1 MSLEQALADGNAALS
16 LDELEA
22 AFAATEET
30 VDEETFSADEEEIR
44 GQQQRAP
51 SRQEETTSEEEDVDG
66 DNVAEEEVEGGEGD
80 TGEVTEEEEGD
91 ESEEGGKS
99 EGKREV
105 EAKEK
110 EEKEGGLEEGPSLQG
125 PTTGI
130 AEKIKQAEEQIAQT
144 LQQARANDPRQY
156 FTAEELY
163 WMNNM
168 GALDAQIRELT
179 SEDPARATEL
189 LAFKTTLID
198 KINKYGQVAQQAKQ
212 TVSSAIRQ
220 AMVEVLPSKER
231 AQDLDRFLL
240 ETGKG
245 FFDEKELPL
254 ITYALGE
261 ALAEKGL
268 PPLAHKFMAFLN
280 AVYERVNAG
289 KNIEAIKAE
298 VKKKVEEKK
307 QRRVSPPKTIGAGTR
322 QTKTKAG
329 AGNNVAALAAK
340 IRREGGASPE
350 EWDAFFLGL
359 EDE

>member
-30 VDEETFSADEEEIR
+30 VDEDTFSVDEEEIA
-44 GQQQRAP
+44 GQKQRAP
-51 SRQEETTSEEEDVDG
+51 SEQEEIVSEEEDDVG
-66 DNVAEEEVEGGEGD
+66 DHVEEEEAETGTGDVGEK
-80 TGEVTEEEEGD
+80 EEEEGGN
-91 ESEEGGKS
+91 EEEGESGGEDREEAKS
-99 EGKREV
+99 E
-105 EAKEK
+105 
-110 EEKEGGLEEGPSLQG
+110 EEKEKGSGERKSIAE

-130 AEKIKQAEEQIAQT
+130 ADKIKQVEAQIAQT

-168 GALDAQIRELT
+168 ESLDAQIRELT
-179 SEDPARATEL
+179 TEDPARATEL

-245 FFDEKELPL
+245 LFDEKELPL

-280 AVYERVNAG
+280 AVYERVHAG
-289 KNIEAIKAE
+289 KDINAVKAE
-298 VKKKVEEKK
+298 VKKRVEEKK
-307 QRRVSPPKTIGAGTR
+307 KQRVSPPKTIGAGMR
-322 QTKTKAG
+322 KAKG
-329 AGNNVAALAAK
+329 KRTDKDVMALAAK
-340 IRREGGASPE
+340 IRKQGGATPD